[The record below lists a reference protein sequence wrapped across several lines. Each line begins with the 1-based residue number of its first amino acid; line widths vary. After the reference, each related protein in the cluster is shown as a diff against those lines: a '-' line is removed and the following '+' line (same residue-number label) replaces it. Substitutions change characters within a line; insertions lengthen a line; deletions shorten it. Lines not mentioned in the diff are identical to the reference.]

1 MSIYGGASSHDPTE
15 EEVREAALRLLENMF
30 LLNVFLLS
38 VIFLLEKWTA
48 WHDDYTARQELVEAL
63 SPSTDQEEPR
73 VAFVGDQIHINRGI
87 AAGDSVFQRM
97 TPRQVD

>member
-15 EEVREAALRLLENMF
+15 EGREAALRLLETM
-30 LLNVFLLS
+30 LLLDVFLLS
-38 VIFLLEKWTA
+38 LIFLLEKWTA
-48 WHDDYTARQELVEAL
+48 WQDDYTARQELVEAL

-87 AAGDSVFQRM
+87 AAGDSVFLRM

>member
-1 MSIYGGASSHDPTE
+1 MSIYGGASSRDPTE

-48 WHDDYTARQELVEAL
+48 WQDDYMARQELVEAL
-63 SPSTDQEEPR
+63 SPSTDHEEPR